1 MAPMAIESMIVELID
16 VCNLNCSY
24 CLRDEASLHGKAHA
38 LPIPELARILAD
50 LKKTVDRCQIVFTG
64 GEPTLHPEFRMALK
78 TVQDLGWTWVVVTNG
93 WNFRRIL
100 PAVLEF
106 RESLEAM
113 AFSFSGLHREEH
125 DGIRG
130 KGSFDRRMQAVASCR
145 HHGLPFRFKI
155 TVDRHKGAG
164 VREFAIFAARLG
176 AQVLEIAPLLPAN
189 DASRADVMSVAQQEE
204 FLREIGLLRE
214 TMKMPIHIASGF
226 FDPRPEPACGPLQGN
241 TLNLDYNG
249 RLTLCTVLAGFRAQ
263 PNERDVI
270 ADLRN
275 VSLEAALPLFAEVVR
290 SRNRE
295 RSAEFK
301 ALGPDT
307 SRAPLRL
314 GSHCFDCLC
323 SFGKM
328 LPGPFGFVEEKPHMD
343 DAAAFTVPDSVITS
357 EFDGKQALLLDTGT
371 QRYYTLN
378 ETATFLWAAIEKG
391 HTVAQ
396 LTASL
401 CASFEV
407 DEVRARAS
415 VVAALTRLESQ
426 SLVHRGAAD
435 PQEAS
440 LASKEV
446 SS

>member
-1 MAPMAIESMIVELID
+1 MAIKSMIVELID

-38 LPIPELARILAD
+38 LPIADLARILAD
-50 LKKTVDRCQIVFTG
+50 LRKTVERCQIVFTG

-78 TVQDLGWTWVVVTNG
+78 TVQDIGWPYVVVTNG

-100 PAVLEF
+100 PAILEF

-130 KGSFDRRMQAVASCR
+130 QGSFDRLMQAVASCR

-155 TVDRHKGAG
+155 TVDRHKAKG
-164 VREFAIFAARLG
+164 VGEFALFASRLG

-189 DASRADVMSVAQQEE
+189 DASRGDVMSVVEQED

-214 TMKMPIHIASGF
+214 TLKMPVHIASGF

-241 TLNLDYNG
+241 TLNLDYNA

-263 PNERDVI
+263 PNDRDVI
-270 ADLRN
+270 ADLKS
-275 VSLEAALPLFAEVVR
+275 VSLEAALPLFAGVVR
-290 SRNRE
+290 GRNRE
-295 RSAEFK
+295 RLAEFK

-307 SRAPLRL
+307 SRMPLRFT
-314 GSHCFDCLC
+314 SHCFDCLC

-328 LPGPFGFVEEKPHMD
+328 LPGSFASVEEKTPMD
-343 DAAAFTVPDSVITS
+343 DAVSFTVPDSIIAS
-357 EFDGKQALLLDTGT
+357 EFDGKQALLLDTST

-391 HTVAQ
+391 HTVAEM
-396 LTASL
+396 TASL
-401 CASFEV
+401 LASFDV
-407 DEVRARAS
+407 DHERARAS

-426 SLVHRGAAD
+426 SLVRR
-435 PQEAS
+435 
-440 LASKEV
+440 LAPGLSTRRTT
-446 SS
+446 